1 MTDPLSLPVWQG
13 RIDAAEGDLA
23 LRWHQWVQPW
33 AAEQAPGFALVG
45 LACDEGVSRNQGR
58 TGARQGPQALR
69 KALANLAWC
78 GQRPV
83 YDSGDIACQGTNL
96 EGAQH
101 AYARRVALLLGQGH
115 LPLGLGGG
123 HEIAYASFLGLAR
136 HLQGLEQRPRIGIV
150 NFDAHFDLR
159 SAEQSSSGT
168 PFRQIAEYCEQAGL
182 AFDYCCL
189 GVSEANNTQAL
200 FEQARRLNVR
210 YRLDRQMQSWNIAAI
225 EAFVDQF
232 LAGIDHLYMTI
243 CLDVLPASQAPGVSA
258 PSAHGVDLMVVE
270 HLVRRAKA
278 CGKLRMADVAELNPA
293 LDQDSRTARIAARL
307 LASLVD

>member
-83 YDSGDIACQGTNL
+83 YDSGDIACQGTDL
-96 EGAQH
+96 EGAQQ
-101 AYARRVALLLGQGH
+101 AYAQRVALLLGQGH

-210 YRLDRQMQSWNIAAI
+210 YRLDRQMQPWNIAAI

>member
-58 TGARQGPQALR
+58 TGARQGPQTLR

-83 YDSGDIACQGTNL
+83 YDSGDIACQGTDL

-101 AYARRVALLLGQGH
+101 AYAQRVALLLGQGH

-210 YRLDRQMQSWNIAAI
+210 YRLDRQMQPWNIAAI

>member
-1 MTDPLSLPVWQG
+1 MTDHLSQPAWQG
-13 RIDAAEGDLA
+13 RIDTGEGASA
-23 LRWHQWVQPW
+23 LRWHQWVQPL
-33 AAEQAPGFALVG
+33 AERQVPGTALVG

-69 KALANLAWC
+69 KALANLAWR
-78 GQRPV
+78 GERPL
-83 YDSGDIACQGTNL
+83 YDSGDTTCQGTDL
-96 EGAQH
+96 EGAQK
-101 AYARRVALLLGQGH
+101 AYAEQVTRLLDQGH
-115 LPLGLGGG
+115 LPLGMGGG

-136 HLQGLEQRPRIGIV
+136 HLRRLEQRPRIGIL

-189 GVSEANNTQAL
+189 GVSELNNTQAL
-200 FEQARRLNVR
+200 FEQAHRLNVR
-210 YRLDRQMQSWNIAAI
+210 YCLDRQMQPWNIAQI
-225 EAFVDQF
+225 EAFLDAF

-293 LDQDSRTARIAARL
+293 LDQDMRTARIAARL
-307 LASLVD
+307 LASLAD

>member
-13 RIDAAEGDLA
+13 RIDAAEGGLA
-23 LRWHQWVQPW
+23 LRWHQWVQPL

-83 YDSGDIACQGTNL
+83 YDSGDIACQGTDL
-96 EGAQH
+96 EGAQQ
-101 AYARRVALLLGQGH
+101 AYAQRVALLLGQGH

-210 YRLDRQMQSWNIAAI
+210 YRLDRQMQPWNIAAI

>member
-83 YDSGDIACQGTNL
+83 YDSGDIACQGTDL

-101 AYARRVALLLGQGH
+101 AYAQRVALLLGQGH

-210 YRLDRQMQSWNIAAI
+210 YRLDRQMQPWNIAAI